1 MNNNAI
7 ANKKDIIFYL
17 QSLKGGQ
24 GINEY
29 NKYIER
35 IQVSINIFLFIKIKF
50 RKILKILY
58 HFVKFL

>member
-7 ANKKDIIFYL
+7 ANKNDIIFYL

-29 NKYIER
+29 NKYIEK
-35 IQVSINIFLFIKIKF
+35 IQVSINIFSFIKI
-50 RKILKILY
+50 
-58 HFVKFL
+58 

>member
-29 NKYIER
+29 NKYILKYYYQR
-35 IQVSINIFLFIKIKF
+35 IFKIKIYFK
-50 RKILKILY
+50 K
-58 HFVKFL
+58 